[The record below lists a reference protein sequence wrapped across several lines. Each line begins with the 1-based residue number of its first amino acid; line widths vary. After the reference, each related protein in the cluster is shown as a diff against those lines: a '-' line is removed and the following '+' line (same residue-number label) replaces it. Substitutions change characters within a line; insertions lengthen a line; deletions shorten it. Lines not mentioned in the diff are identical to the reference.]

1 LRTRL
6 ANVLA
11 SAIAV
16 LVFSTLLHA
25 HHGASMFDMKNLITT
40 KGIVTS
46 FEWINPHAMIFA
58 DAKDDKAGVQE
69 WAIETRG
76 GPNLLTKAGWTKDT
90 LRPGDQVTFIGH
102 PAKDGAYKM
111 RLAKIVLASGQELD
125 PESHSWY

>member
-6 ANVLA
+6 ATVFA

-16 LVFSTLLHA
+16 LVFSTLLDA
-25 HHGASMFDMKNLITT
+25 HHVASMFDMKGLITR

-58 DAKDDKAGVQE
+58 DVKHDKAGVQE
-69 WAIETRG
+69 GATQTRG
-76 GPNLLTKAGWTKDT
+76 GPNLLTKAVWTKDT

-111 RLAKIVLASGQELD
+111 RLAKIVLASG
-125 PESHSWY
+125 